1 MKIHIVQRNDTFQSI
16 AEKYNVSVQ
25 DLIGMNT
32 HINHL
37 TGLVPGLKVKVP
49 SPARKEESNVA
60 QHIQKYY
67 PNLDTS
73 PIELK
78 TVTTVEPEPVVV
90 KQEAPIVQQVQQV
103 EQVQQVQ
110 QAQPAPVQQVQ
121 QAQQVQ
127 QPTPTQVTKV
137 KEEAIPV
144 PLKPIQTEVPIQPN
158 DGVKV
163 GIGGVAASVEQY
175 NVSVNQ
181 KNYQQSNQT
190 TAQTQTQGVA
200 AQPLPYPLPL
210 TPSMLYSPYKPSCSS
225 GPMPYPAPYANPY
238 AVGPYVNPYPVSYG
252 TPFGAAPYGMRSP
265 QDERFFIGGFGYP
278 FFGGWGWG
286 GYYPYYGGWGW
297 GGYPSYGGW
306 YRNPYL

>member
-1 MKIHIVQRNDTFQSI
+1 MKIQHCTEKRHVSIDCGEIQCQCSRFDWDEYSYQSFNWPCTWI
-16 AEKYNVSVQ
+16 KSLQV
-25 DLIGMNT
+25 L
-32 HINHL
+32 
-37 TGLVPGLKVKVP
+37 

-127 QPTPTQVTKV
+127 QPTPTQVIKV

-144 PLKPIQTEVPIQPN
+144 PLKPIQTEVPTQPN

-181 KNYQQSNQT
+181 EKLST
-190 TAQTQTQGVA
+190 
-200 AQPLPYPLPL
+200 
-210 TPSMLYSPYKPSCSS
+210 
-225 GPMPYPAPYANPY
+225 
-238 AVGPYVNPYPVSYG
+238 
-252 TPFGAAPYGMRSP
+252 
-265 QDERFFIGGFGYP
+265 I
-278 FFGGWGWG
+278 
-286 GYYPYYGGWGW
+286 
-297 GGYPSYGGW
+297 
-306 YRNPYL
+306 